1 MTASTWVGWMISCEC
16 QPSGFDDISALAA
29 EMSEFFQ
36 SNEPDTTHF
45 EWSVTD
51 DRTRVDIH
59 ERYANSAQALTH
71 MAAFGERFGSRF
83 MVLLKPASVVVYGF
97 PTPELQAA
105 LEGLSP
111 LRTETFAVSTAK
123 AAALIPAVAS
133 SPSPAVWRAPRPGHR
148 WAHSW

>member
-1 MTASTWVGWMISCEC
+1 MTASTWVSWMISCEC

-83 MVLLKPASVVVYGF
+83 MALLKPASVVVYGF

-111 LRTETFAVSTAK
+111 LRTETFA
-123 AAALIPAVAS
+123 
-133 SPSPAVWRAPRPGHR
+133 GFHR
-148 WAHSW
+148 